1 MRQGRG
7 ILQNVSRDRSL
18 KIYVLKQGEG
28 GLEDSKGNRI
38 ILLIGNEEVSLSPLE
53 ALQLFRAL
61 GRVVPRKK
69 RRGKL

>member
-1 MRQGRG
+1 M
-7 ILQNVSRDRSL
+7 

-28 GLEDSKGNRI
+28 GLEDSNGNHI
-38 ILLIGNEEVSLSPLE
+38 ILLIGDKKVHLSTYE